1 VKSGTSD
8 ADGSSSPRRRFDRGA
23 PSSAASCAS
32 RIFQR
37 VARAVTVWFVATDVR
52 IVQVAP
58 QVPRVEIDTRGRS
71 DYHVF
76 TALE

>member
-1 VKSGTSD
+1 MKSGTSD

-58 QVPRVEIDTRGRS
+58 KIPRVEIHSRGRS

>member
-1 VKSGTSD
+1 MKSGTSD

-32 RIFQR
+32 RIFER
-37 VARAVTVWFVATDVR
+37 VGRAVTVWFVATDVR

-58 QVPRVEIDTRGRS
+58 NKIPRVEIDTS
-71 DYHVF
+71 KPHWS
-76 TALE
+76 T

>member
-58 QVPRVEIDTRGRS
+58 SKIPRVEIERS
-71 DYHVF
+71 DHHVF